1 MRLRRMLLL
10 LSIVLLITVGSAYLP
25 SWAQEESSS
34 IQLPELLLFADYP
47 SRVIDIGE
55 VVTLDLKLRTDST
68 PQLAELAIENLP
80 EAWRAT
86 FRGDGQI
93 INSAFVLPGTDSTV
107 QLQIEPP
114 PDIEPGSYRFTA
126 LARSDDAES
135 VLPVELT
142 VQERVPSSL
151 EFDVEL
157 PMVRGRPNTTFRF
170 NTTLR
175 NEGDEDLTVDLL
187 AQSPPAFTVVFKSG
201 GQEVTSVPIEANG
214 SERISVEVSS
224 LVNLVPAGVYP
235 VTVRAQSGEV
245 ETSTELAVEVVG
257 QPSLSLVT
265 PDERLSGDAEAGVE
279 TTYSFILHNNGSAPA
294 RNITVSSTSPSG
306 WTVNFE
312 PEEIEAIEPGQF
324 AEITARMRPSE
335 KAIAGDYMVT
345 FRAQP
350 EGGSSETLEYR
361 VTVRTSTVWGAAG
374 VALIAVAVGAVGL
387 AVARFGRR

>member
-1 MRLRRMLLL
+1 
-10 LSIVLLITVGSAYLP
+10 
-25 SWAQEESSS
+25 WAQEESSS

-55 VVTLDLKLRTDST
+55 VVTLDLKLRTGST

-135 VLPVELT
+135 LLPVELT

-224 LVNLVPAGVYP
+224 LVNLVP
-235 VTVRAQSGEV
+235 
-245 ETSTELAVEVVG
+245 
-257 QPSLSLVT
+257 
-265 PDERLSGDAEAGVE
+265 
-279 TTYSFILHNNGSAPA
+279 
-294 RNITVSSTSPSG
+294 
-306 WTVNFE
+306 
-312 PEEIEAIEPGQF
+312 
-324 AEITARMRPSE
+324 
-335 KAIAGDYMVT
+335 
-345 FRAQP
+345 
-350 EGGSSETLEYR
+350 
-361 VTVRTSTVWGAAG
+361 
-374 VALIAVAVGAVGL
+374 
-387 AVARFGRR
+387 

>member
-1 MRLRRMLLL
+1 
-10 LSIVLLITVGSAYLP
+10 
-25 SWAQEESSS
+25 
-34 IQLPELLLFADYP
+34 
-47 SRVIDIGE
+47 
-55 VVTLDLKLRTDST
+55 
-68 PQLAELAIENLP
+68 
-80 EAWRAT
+80 
-86 FRGDGQI
+86 
-93 INSAFVLPGTDSTV
+93 
-107 QLQIEPP
+107 
-114 PDIEPGSYRFTA
+114 
-126 LARSDDAES
+126 
-135 VLPVELT
+135 
-142 VQERVPSSL
+142 
-151 EFDVEL
+151 
-157 PMVRGRPNTTFRF
+157 TFRF

-294 RNITVSSTSPSG
+294 RNISMSSTPPSG
-306 WTVNFE
+306 WTVTFE

-324 AEITARMRPSE
+324 AEVTARMRPSE

-350 EGGSSETLEYR
+350 EGSSSETLEYR
-361 VTVRTSTVWGAAG
+361 VTV
-374 VALIAVAVGAVGL
+374 
-387 AVARFGRR
+387 